1 MMKLGLL
8 GIDPQIA
15 WVLEAAHRSGDQ
27 LVVACDVA
35 AASPHAQSLGD
46 SLPRDSS
53 WETLIDARSC
63 DAILVGGDGWS
74 DTRVEAVR
82 KLVQAGRTLV
92 LSQPLELSMLW
103 AYELDM
109 IRKDSG
115 ARLIPILPDRLHP
128 FIARLRLIIE
138 GVLGSRNGLTQS
150 DRDSTIETI
159 LLERRMPQRSR
170 TAVLRQL
177 ASDADLVR
185 VLSGDPRKLSTLG
198 GSAPETSWPTLAV
211 GFDGPS
217 HVPARWQIMHG
228 DSQSAGL
235 TLSLIGPTAAHR
247 IQIPDGPRGDWLW
260 SDATASVNA
269 ESVFFDRGDAILDV
283 LRTCIEGNSHER
295 MVGTLV
301 RKTDIPPAGWDDASR
316 AIELAE
322 TVPRSVA
329 RGRAIDLHQE
339 EFTELGTFKGTM
351 ASLGCGIV
359 LIALLLLVVAT
370 LVGGIAR
377 AVGWGVGERI
387 AGVWPLAV
395 LAVLGVFLSLQL
407 LPLLVAKRPQT
418 PPSPLPVPPR
428 QRE

>member
-8 GIDPQIA
+8 GIDQQIA
-15 WVLEAAHRSGDQ
+15 WVLEAAHRLGDR

-35 AASPHAQSLGD
+35 ADSPHAHSVPD
-46 SLPRDSS
+46 SLPRDSP
-53 WETLIDARSC
+53 WETLMDARSC
-63 DAILVGGDGWS
+63 DAILVGGDGWG
-74 DTRVEAVR
+74 DTRAEAVR

-128 FIARLRLIIE
+128 FIARLRLTIE
-138 GVLGSRNGLTQS
+138 EALAHRDGSAQS
-150 DRDSTIETI
+150 DSESIIDTI

-170 TAVLRQL
+170 NTVLRQL

-198 GSAPETSWPTLAV
+198 GSDPETVWPTLAV

-217 HVPARWQIMHG
+217 HVPARWQAMRG

-235 TLSLIGPTAAHR
+235 TLSLIGPAAAHT
-247 IQIPDGPRGDWLW
+247 IQIPDGPRGDWIW
-260 SDATASVNA
+260 SDATAPVKA
-269 ESVFFDRGDAILDV
+269 ELAFFDRGDAILQV
-283 LRTCIEGNSHER
+283 LRTYVEDNSQKSVARSLAME
-295 MVGTLV
+295 
-301 RKTDIPPAGWDDASR
+301 TDILPAAWDDAAR

-377 AVGWGVGERI
+377 EVGWGLGERI
-387 AGVWPLAV
+387 AGVWPLVV

-418 PPSPLPVPPR
+418 PPSPLPAPPR